1 MNNVDVR
8 SFFGQ
13 ILWLAIIYHIR
24 PYYGTIKHSL
34 NLNVFSERVIN
45 MAKEHSFDIVSDVDG
60 QEVDNAISQAV
71 KEITNRYDF
80 KGSKSSIERTSDELI
95 TIISDDEYKLES
107 VIDILKSKF
116 IKRGL
121 SQKSMEFGKIERA
134 SGGTVRQVITLVS
147 GLSSERAKKI
157 TKLIRD
163 SGLKVKAQIQNEQ
176 VRVTAKSIDDLQTVI
191 QEIKQKDFDFPV
203 QFVNMR

>member
-1 MNNVDVR
+1 
-8 SFFGQ
+8 
-13 ILWLAIIYHIR
+13 
-24 PYYGTIKHSL
+24 
-34 NLNVFSERVIN
+34 